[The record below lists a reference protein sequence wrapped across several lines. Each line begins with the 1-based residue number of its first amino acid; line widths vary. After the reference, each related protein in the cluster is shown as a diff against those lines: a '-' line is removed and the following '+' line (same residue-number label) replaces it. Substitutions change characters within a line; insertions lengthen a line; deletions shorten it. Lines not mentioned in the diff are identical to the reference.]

1 MDFNI
6 FFGLFDYLLV
16 QAGSSFTVRAY
27 TLAFFTSS
35 ALEGPFRNQQ
45 QRTTQW

>member
-1 MDFNI
+1 MGFNI
-6 FFGLFDYLLV
+6 FFGLF
-16 QAGSSFTVRAY
+16 AGSSSSFTVRAY